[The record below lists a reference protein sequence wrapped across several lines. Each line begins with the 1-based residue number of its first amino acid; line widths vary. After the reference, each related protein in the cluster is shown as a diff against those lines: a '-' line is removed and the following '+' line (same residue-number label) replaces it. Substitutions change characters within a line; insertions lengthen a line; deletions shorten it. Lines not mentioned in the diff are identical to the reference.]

1 MNLSIQPPA
10 PVGEA
15 LSRLE
20 EAGYEA
26 WCVGGCVRDSL
37 LGNPPF
43 DWDVTTNARPEETKA
58 CFPGARLVEIGA
70 AHGTIALVLENG
82 HPIEITTYRA
92 DGAYSD
98 SRHPDSVSFSLS
110 LIHI

>member
-10 PVGEA
+10 PVGEV

-37 LGNPPF
+37 LGTPPF

-82 HPIEITTYRA
+82 QSHRDHHLPGRRRLQRFPPPRFRFLFPPS
-92 DGAYSD
+92 G
-98 SRHPDSVSFSLS
+98 R
-110 LIHI
+110 

>member
-70 AHGTIALVLENG
+70 AHGPGPGKRPSHRDHHLPGRRRLQRFPPPRFRFLFPPPG
-82 HPIEITTYRA
+82 R
-92 DGAYSD
+92 
-98 SRHPDSVSFSLS
+98 
-110 LIHI
+110 